1 MSNSGATSCHNHWD
15 DHDIRV
21 VFDQHASLYFHSARS
36 LKQQS
41 TSRYVYSSRTHYTD
55 CKPISLCK
63 NKLNSW
69 MYFTESWFVLDQY
82 DLTWIRQTTARGYA
96 FRFTLMDTL
105 PRFRNSQ
112 SLLFSPYCCV
122 LIGISNRYQFHSLW
136 FDRTDLEP
144 AIYHTWG

>member
-1 MSNSGATSCHNHWD
+1 VSNSGATSCHNHWD

-41 TSRYVYSSRTHYTD
+41 TGRYVYSSRTHYTD

-82 DLTWIRQTTARGYA
+82 DKLSNLNNSSWI
-96 FRFTLMDTL
+96 
-105 PRFRNSQ
+105 
-112 SLLFSPYCCV
+112 C
-122 LIGISNRYQFHSLW
+122 ISFHSDGHITPIPKQPVFVVFSLMLCAY
-136 FDRTDLEP
+136 RNKQQIP
-144 AIYHTWG
+144 VS